1 MGIRLDVSSAFDTLF
16 HKAAEGNKKMT
27 LKTSLRFSNTAT
39 TMLSA
44 LYGDNKKKDV
54 VAKIEADIADPMKVR
69 KIQGYDDV
77 YVARGHGLRVV
88 FTRKDGASEITSVAV
103 EAG

>member
-1 MGIRLDVSSAFDTLF
+1 MTNQKLQVPP
-16 HKAAEGNKKMT
+16 KKP
-27 LKTSLRFSNTAT
+27 LLFSNTAT

-44 LYGDNKKKDV
+44 LVPDSKKKGV
-54 VAKIEADIADPMKVR
+54 VANIELDISDPSKVR
-69 KIQGYDDV
+69 KVEGYDHV

-88 FTRKDGASEITSVAV
+88 FRRKDDRLEITSVAA